1 MGCCGYLVLVAI
13 RNPDLTF
20 GDHDGDYS
28 LMYINLSERYYIYT
42 SVLFPTWT
50 KVMVMSVFGLGFDI
64 VLSFV

>member
-1 MGCCGYLVLVAI
+1 MLVAI

-28 LMYINLSERYYIYT
+28 LMYINLSERYYIDT

-50 KVMVMSVFGLGFDI
+50 KVIVMSVCGLGCDI
-64 VLSFV
+64 ISCLV